1 MSMAKKEKMGMSWR
15 RSDDETRK
23 PTQIR
28 ESPQAP
34 APSITQKWEGRT
46 PKARVPGNAPD
57 PSLVPLKKRAL
68 EELQMELAKTKVF
81 QEWYM
86 LQQHQ
91 KVPLSPVEIWVYEIR
106 RLHFSGHLLCT
117 EKEFEKGH
125 PVKTILKRGERS
137 SVFGEHRLFPC
148 D

>member
-1 MSMAKKEKMGMSWR
+1 MSWR
-15 RSDDETRK
+15 RSTDDEARK
-23 PTQIR
+23 PMQIR

-46 PKARVPGNAPD
+46 PKARVPGNTPD
-57 PSLVPLKKRAL
+57 PDLVPLKKRAL

-91 KVPLSPVEIWVYEIR
+91 KVPLSPVEIWVDEMR
-106 RLHFSGHLLCT
+106 RLHFSGHLLYT
-117 EKEFEKGH
+117 EKEFEEGH
-125 PVKTILKRGERS
+125 PVKTILKRGET
-137 SVFGEHRLFPC
+137 
-148 D
+148 